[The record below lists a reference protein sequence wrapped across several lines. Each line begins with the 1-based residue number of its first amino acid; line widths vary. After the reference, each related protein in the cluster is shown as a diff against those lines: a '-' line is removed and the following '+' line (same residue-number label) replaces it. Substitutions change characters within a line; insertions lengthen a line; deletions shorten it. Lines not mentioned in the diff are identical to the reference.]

1 VTGGRQLSAA
11 VLWLLTGCG
20 NGPQSRSGPNLG
32 DAAAPAGAGVE
43 SSVADSLDRWNKG
56 EVIKRLAEAGLVV
69 ADSGSARPFV
79 PLTRDGD
86 RLLVSGSE
94 LLLYV
99 YPDAAARATAS
110 AALDT
115 AAPELG
121 YAAEWRTR
129 PRVILVNNLIALHFT
144 PNDRLAERVDNV
156 LRARHLGP

>member
-1 VTGGRQLSAA
+1 VTRTRHLSAIA
-11 VLWLLTGCG
+11 LWLLIGCG
-20 NGPQSRSGPNLG
+20 EGSQEGGTPAVA
-32 DAAAPAGAGVE
+32 DAAVPGAGRAD
-43 SSVADSLDRWNKG
+43 SGVADSLDRWNKG
-56 EVIKRLAEAGLVV
+56 EVMKRLAEAGLVV
-69 ADSGSARPFV
+69 ADSGGAQPFA

-86 RLLVSGSE
+86 RLVVSGSE

-99 YPDAAARATAS
+99 YPDAAARAAAS

-115 AAPELG
+115 TAPAQG
-121 YAAEWRTR
+121 YATEWRRR

>member
-99 YPDAAARATAS
+99 YPDAAAR
-110 AALDT
+110 
-115 AAPELG
+115 ELG